1 LKTAKSI
8 MGHQRFGK
16 GRALIVLAL
25 LILCALPVFA
35 ATNVAVVAGKDSET
49 QGFQLSDLKQLL
61 KPAASA
67 GAEKQKMTLVMR
79 DPSSEEMRIVVRQVF
94 GVAPEEVKALIASLN
109 EHRKDRPLV
118 RIVESDE
125 AVLKIV
131 SAVPNSL
138 GFVNLYA
145 IDSSVKV
152 LRVDGKLPFDPGYV
166 LKGN

>member
-1 LKTAKSI
+1 MTC
-8 MGHQRFGK
+8 RR
-16 GRALIVLAL
+16 RALGVLVL
-25 LILCALPVFA
+25 LTLCALPVFA
-35 ATNVAVVAGKDSET
+35 ATNVAVVAGKDSQA
-49 QGFQLSDLKQLL
+49 QGIQLSDLKQIL
-61 KPAASA
+61 KSTDST
-67 GAEKQKMTLVMR
+67 GTEKQRVTLVMR
-79 DPSSEEMRIVVRQVF
+79 DPSSQEMRLVVRQVF
-94 GVAPEEVKALIASLN
+94 GVAPEEAKAQIAALN

-118 RIVESDE
+118 RIVDSDE

-152 LRVDGKLPFDPGYV
+152 LRVDGKLPFDPGYA